1 MRVTL
6 IAAMGSNR
14 VIGKGN
20 QLIWHMP
27 KDLKFFKEKT
37 TAHAVIMG
45 RKTFESVGKRPLP
58 NRTNIV
64 ITSSEGYEVPEGVI
78 VVKTIEDALK
88 AVPVGETEAFIVG
101 GAQIYEAYLAAGLAT
116 HIYLTEIHQEFD
128 GDTYFPGFA
137 LNVWK
142 EVWREDNEADEKNKY
157 PFSFVLF
164 EKHMGKLDMPGE
176 DTH

>member
-20 QLIWHMP
+20 QLVWHMP
-27 KDLKFFKEKT
+27 KDLRFFKEKT
-37 TAHAVIMG
+37 TGHAVIMG
-45 RKTFESVGKRPLP
+45 RKTFDSVGKRGLP

-64 ITSSEGYEVPEGVI
+64 ITSQENYEVPEGI
-78 VVKTIEDALK
+78 LVVKTIEDALK
-88 AVPVGETEAFIVG
+88 VVPAGETEAFIVG
-101 GAQIYEAYLAAGLAT
+101 GAQIYEAYLASGLAT
-116 HIYLTEIHQEFD
+116 HIYLTEIHQEFE
-128 GDTYFPGFA
+128 GDTFFPGFA

-142 EVWREDNEADEKNKY
+142 EVWREDHAADEKNAY

-164 EKHMGKLDMPGE
+164 EKHIGDIKNPADGQ
-176 DTH
+176 